1 MHVTLSSA
9 IHTDKTTTEIIIENE
24 VRFLSVDNKEELNV
38 TFSILNVIPM
48 ILRFC
53 ISLIFQ

>member
-1 MHVTLSSA
+1 LSSA
-9 IHTDKTTTEIIIENE
+9 INTDKTTTEIIIENE

-48 ILRFC
+48 IFRFC
-53 ISLIFQ
+53 VYLIFQ

>member
-9 IHTDKTTTEIIIENE
+9 INTDKTTTEIIIENE

-48 ILRFC
+48 IFRFC
-53 ISLIFQ
+53 IYLIFQ